1 MSEEKI
7 FCLFVLDFWNE
18 PGIVLEG
25 VDWKG
30 IGVNEKDEGMDS
42 LEEIRDEDVEDDV
55 AEVEECEGEDS
66 GSVEVTGVIGRGGGE
81 VDKNWKI

>member
-1 MSEEKI
+1 
-7 FCLFVLDFWNE
+7 
-18 PGIVLEG
+18 
-25 VDWKG
+25 
-30 IGVNEKDEGMDS
+30 MDS

-81 VDKNWKI
+81 VDKN